1 MTKTGK
7 VLIVTGDDF
16 GVSSLVNGAVIQAHR
31 QGILTSAS
39 LMVNG
44 GAFHEAVALAKENPR
59 LGVGI
64 HITLVRGTPTL
75 STRELFPLVDRNG
88 QFSENPVTAGL
99 RYFFEKKTRPLLEKE
114 MEAQIQKFLSTGL
127 VPSHMDG
134 HLQFHVHPTILEILL
149 RLARKYSIPAFR
161 LPREP
166 LAVNLKADRRNP
178 GLKSFYYLVYHG
190 LCSHAEKKLRPL
202 EILFPNR
209 FFGLLACGHMNESYL
224 LRIIDSLGPG
234 VTEMGLHPALAL
246 PSELKQWAPRYEY
259 EKELEALLSPK
270 VKERIQARGIQLA
283 NYRSLARKRVG
294 TRERD
299 KASEVVH
306 HSTLSR

>member
-1 MTKTGK
+1 MTKTGT

-16 GVSSLVNGAVIQAHR
+16 GLSSLVNGAIIQAHR

-44 GAFHEAVALAKENPR
+44 GGFHEAVALAKENPQ

-64 HITLVRGTPTL
+64 HITVVRGTSTL
-75 STRELFPLVDRNG
+75 STRKLFPLVNRNR

-99 RYFFEKKTRPLLEKE
+99 RYFFEKKTRPLLQKE

-134 HLQFHVHPTILEILL
+134 HLHLHVHPTILEILL
-149 RLARKYSIPAFR
+149 RLAQKYSIPAFR
-161 LPREP
+161 LPKEP
-166 LAVNLKADRRNP
+166 LAVNLKADHRNP
-178 GLKSFYYLVYHG
+178 GLKSFYYLVYRS
-190 LCSHAEKKLRPL
+190 LCSHAEKRLLPL
-202 EILFPNR
+202 HILFPDR
-209 FFGLLACGHMNESYL
+209 FFGVLACGHMNEAYL
-224 LRIIDSLGPG
+224 MKIIDSLGPG

-246 PSELKQWAPRYEY
+246 PSELKPWAPHYEY

-270 VKERIQARGIQLA
+270 VRERIQARDIQLA
-283 NYRSLARKRVG
+283 NYHSLTRKRVSNM
-294 TRERD
+294 E
-299 KASEVVH
+299 
-306 HSTLSR
+306 